1 MKNTIEFPENN
12 IFESSKI
19 INQTSAGSSFVDGSH
34 SKASPYQN
42 LKDFKIVK
50 GKVKIMNNKSELKLA
65 KSYGFDENTELE
77 IVGKRMLLFMI
88 LTILFLLVFSL
99 FMLL

>member
-19 INQTSAGSSFVDGSH
+19 VNQTRGGSSFVDGSH
-34 SKASPYQN
+34 SKPEPYQN
-42 LKDFKIVK
+42 LKAFKIVK